1 MVTSA
6 GKDSGMIH
14 NPYWLGLR
22 WFLLGWVLVSIL
34 GAISISIIF
43 SKQTEVHETS
53 LKLQQQLNALAQ
65 QINRQATYQREAS
78 FYFSN
83 QARWQRQGLSKEA
96 NPALWVSSWMTLQQQ
111 THLSHMQFDIQPP
124 KTCGNAACN
133 QFFPGNTIA
142 GLSMTVTPV
151 NMHWSVNHE
160 AEVLDWLQ
168 QLQHQYADMLLVHSC
183 TWSVA
188 ESTDLIAAECELR
201 WFNFPD
207 VFPQLLSA
215 S

>member
-1 MVTSA
+1 
-6 GKDSGMIH
+6 MIH

-34 GAISISIIF
+34 GAISIGIIF
-43 SKQTEVHETS
+43 SKQAEVHETS
-53 LKLQQQLNALAQ
+53 LKLQQQLYALAQ
-65 QINRQATYQREAS
+65 QINRQATYQSEAS

-83 QARWQRQGLSKEA
+83 QARWQRQGLSKAA
-96 NPALWVSSWMTLQQQ
+96 NPALWVSAWMTLQQQ
-111 THLSHMQFDIQPP
+111 AHLSHMQFDIQPP
-124 KTCGNAACN
+124 KICGNAACN

-151 NMHWSVNHE
+151 NMRWSVNHE

-188 ESTDLIAAECELR
+188 ESIDLIAVECELR